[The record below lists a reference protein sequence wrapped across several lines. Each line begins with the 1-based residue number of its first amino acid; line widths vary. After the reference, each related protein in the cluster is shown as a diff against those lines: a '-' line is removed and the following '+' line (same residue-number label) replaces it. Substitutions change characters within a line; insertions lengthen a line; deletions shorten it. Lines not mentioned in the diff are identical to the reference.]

1 MNLSYFLPILP
12 IIKSKH
18 IRFILRNLIII
29 LIFSIIYFFAFK
41 YLDNSYY
48 FSDKMKEKE
57 ISFIDFLFFSICT
70 QTTIGFGNI
79 VPRHNLIKIII
90 SIQLILSIAIII
102 TSII

>member
-1 MNLSYFLPILP
+1 MNLFPAVTKNH
-12 IIKSKH
+12 IKFFFKN
-18 IRFILRNLIII
+18 IVLI
-29 LIFSIIYFFAFK
+29 LIFSCIYFIAFK

-79 VPRHNLIKIII
+79 VPRHNLTKILISLQLLI
-90 SIQLILSIAIII
+90 SIALVI